1 MRCSRFFW
9 SAVVSTLVLVSQHSI
24 AKCSNTECWKIPSFG
39 KTCVHKK
46 NLIIVKEKLLAIFS
60 SSLSHF
66 SSKALLECIF
76 LSILRD
82 RFITVVN
89 VMGDAMGTGIVQH
102 LSRDELDE
110 IDEKNNNPTGKFWR
124 RGLLKVTVLIL
135 MWRHLAFKWHTSYTW
150 FQQQFYLDYYQLATE
165 TITLVKHFITR

>member
-1 MRCSRFFW
+1 M
-9 SAVVSTLVLVSQHSI
+9 
-24 AKCSNTECWKIPSFG
+24 PSFG

-110 IDEKNNNPTGKFWR
+110 IDEKNNNPTGKILKERFAKSDGPDSHVVTSGVWMTYFIHLISAALLP
-124 RGLLKVTVLIL
+124 GLLEGC
-135 MWRHLAFKWHTSYTW
+135 H
-150 FQQQFYLDYYQLATE
+150 
-165 TITLVKHFITR
+165 

>member
-1 MRCSRFFW
+1 M
-9 SAVVSTLVLVSQHSI
+9 
-24 AKCSNTECWKIPSFG
+24 PSFG
-39 KTCVHKK
+39 KTCVHKE

-110 IDEKNNNPTGKFWR
+110 IDEKNNNPAGKT
-124 RGLLKVTVLIL
+124 LKERFAKSDGPDSHV
-135 MWRHLAFKWHTSYTW
+135 ATSG
-150 FQQQFYLDYYQLATE
+150 
-165 TITLVKHFITR
+165 V

>member
-1 MRCSRFFW
+1 M
-9 SAVVSTLVLVSQHSI
+9 
-24 AKCSNTECWKIPSFG
+24 PSFG
-39 KTCVHKK
+39 KTCEHKE
-46 NLIIVKEKLLAIFS
+46 NLIILKEKLLAIFS

-89 VMGDAMGTGIVQH
+89 VMGDAMGTSIVQH

-110 IDEKNNNPTGKFWR
+110 IDEKNNNPTGKI
-124 RGLLKVTVLIL
+124 LKERFAKSDGPDSHVVTSGV
-135 MWRHLAFKWHTSYTW
+135 
-150 FQQQFYLDYYQLATE
+150 
-165 TITLVKHFITR
+165 

>member
-1 MRCSRFFW
+1 M
-9 SAVVSTLVLVSQHSI
+9 
-24 AKCSNTECWKIPSFG
+24 PSFG
-39 KTCVHKK
+39 KTCEHKE

-102 LSRDELDE
+102 LFRDELDE
-110 IDEKNNNPTGKFWR
+110 IYEKNNNPTGKI
-124 RGLLKVTVLIL
+124 LKERFAKSDGPDSHV
-135 MWRHLAFKWHTSYTW
+135 ATSG
-150 FQQQFYLDYYQLATE
+150 
-165 TITLVKHFITR
+165 V

>member
-1 MRCSRFFW
+1 M
-9 SAVVSTLVLVSQHSI
+9 
-24 AKCSNTECWKIPSFG
+24 PPFG

-110 IDEKNNNPTGKFWR
+110 IDEKNNITYSQNI
-124 RGLLKVTVLIL
+124 LCDLIFHIL
-135 MWRHLAFKWHTSYTW
+135 GTLQK
-150 FQQQFYLDYYQLATE
+150 
-165 TITLVKHFITR
+165 ITLVDFLKFYI